1 MLLPETHD
9 IKLRFKIDGDA
20 PKAYIKRWMNLKQK
34 CESGDN
40 KQIILEWLQYCK
52 LESVRNL
59 PYLERAEGGIGGD
72 DNSKNK
78 QIRFRDGILKL
89 SKNDKDNDI
98 VLDQVYSTNEE
109 KWTFEELDDLII
121 GFRLYTN
128 EWVHEECIKGYIEMV
143 HKNSSND
150 NYLLDKTAE

>member
-1 MLLPETHD
+1 MSLPETHD
-9 IKLRFKIDGDA
+9 ITLRFRIDGDA
-20 PKAYIKRWMNLKQK
+20 PKAYVKRWIDLKHK
-34 CESGDN
+34 CESSNN
-40 KQIILEWLQYCK
+40 KQIILEWLQHCK

-59 PYLERAEGGIGGD
+59 PYLERAEGGIGRD

-78 QIRFRDGILKL
+78 QIRFRRKQTL
-89 SKNDKDNDI
+89 SLYIDNDI
-98 VLDQVYSTNEE
+98 VLDQVISTNEE

-121 GFRLYTN
+121 GFRLYAN